1 MGAATVFE
9 CCTIRKVKPVIAFPA
24 HISIVFTDKDLL
36 WSYLQIKSMVN
47 CPVFVQ
53 GGIMFIYQTEN
64 TAGITGIDL
73 CKKVKAK
80 YPAIQVIALSINNQ
94 RGIIRKMIVSGASG
108 YVLKD
113 AGKHEIFE
121 GVKAVM
127 KGKTYFGRSVSE
139 VLRKPELPAGL
150 PALTRREKEVLELIA
165 DGNTNQEIA
174 DALFVDVT
182 TIDFHRKNMLSKYKV
197 KNTAALVKV
206 AVSNKLI

>member
-1 MGAATVFE
+1 MINIILVE
-9 CCTIRKVKPVIAFPA
+9 D
-24 HISIVFTDKDLL
+24 H
-36 WSYLQIKSMVN
+36 SMVTE
-47 CPVFVQ
+47 
-53 GGIMFIYQTEN
+53 GLKAFITAEPGLAFLAACDSGERLIQVLQTQQPDVILMDIN
-64 TAGITGIDL
+64 LPDITGIEL

-80 YPAIQVIALSINNQ
+80 YPAIQIIALSINNQ
-94 RGIIRKMIVSGASG
+94 PGIIRKMIASGASG

-121 GVKAVM
+121 GVKAVI

>member
-1 MGAATVFE
+1 M
-9 CCTIRKVKPVIAFPA
+9 
-24 HISIVFTDKDLL
+24 ISIILVEDH
-36 WSYLQIKSMVN
+36 SMVTE
-47 CPVFVQ
+47 
-53 GGIMFIYQTEN
+53 GLRAFIAAEPGLACLAACDSGERLMQVLQTQQPDVILMDIN
-64 TAGITGIDL
+64 LPDITGIEL

-80 YPAIQVIALSINNQ
+80 HPAIQVIALSINNQ
-94 RGIIRKMIVSGASG
+94 PGIIRKMIAGGASG

-127 KGKTYFGRSVSE
+127 KGKTYYGRSVSE

-150 PALTRREKEVLELIA
+150 PPLTRREKEVLELIA

-197 KNTAALVKV
+197 KNTAALVKI

>member
-1 MGAATVFE
+1 MINIILVE
-9 CCTIRKVKPVIAFPA
+9 D
-24 HISIVFTDKDLL
+24 H
-36 WSYLQIKSMVN
+36 SMVTE
-47 CPVFVQ
+47 
-53 GGIMFIYQTEN
+53 GLKAFIAAEPDLSCIAACDSGERLMQVLQTQQPDVILMDIN
-64 TAGITGIDL
+64 LPDITGIDL

-80 YPAIQVIALSINNQ
+80 YPAIQIIALSINNQ
-94 RGIIRKMIVSGASG
+94 PGIIRKMIAGGASG

-113 AGKHEIFE
+113 AGKNEIFE
-121 GVKAVM
+121 SVKAVM
-127 KGKTYFGRSVSE
+127 KSKTYFGRSVSE

-174 DALFVDVT
+174 AALFVDVT